1 MTHDELVAYHRGDAV
16 ERSCAWDN
24 GAIVARQQGITSAD
38 EAIAAAVRDHQATVP
53 HQAAR
58 RGRGIPDGAPA
69 PAIPGTL
76 ARHDPWPA
84 LCIAPGLHRCSAAEF
99 R

>member
-1 MTHDELVAYHRGDAV
+1 MRDRWSTRAITSTSTTGSAG
-16 ERSCAWDN
+16 N